1 MSNVD
6 EIISSSK
13 SNFTKSYDKDEWIK
27 KKQEERTKA
36 YNLIDKTA
44 LEVVSDINKF
54 KTYLDVQGR
63 FNKYSV
69 GNALLIT
76 SQMANAT
83 QLKEFDDWKE
93 LGAFVKK
100 NAIGI
105 TILEPGETYTRPD
118 GSKGMTY
125 NAKKMFDVSQTN
137 YQIQNKKINYDD
149 KVKLIALLKDSPVE
163 IRAIDNIEEVDNKI
177 AYWNNKENVI
187 YVKRGEESQDVFKEV
202 AREMARFCFDAKE
215 NEQFENFKSDCV
227 AYMLCK
233 KHKIDVQ
240 DFNIESIPN
249 EFATMDF
256 GQVRKNLSSIRNVTE
271 DINTRMN
278 QYYESVMRNT
288 KTKEH
293 ER

>member
-13 SNFTKSYDKDEWIK
+13 SNFKNNYYDKDEWLK
-27 KKQEERTKA
+27 RKQEERTKA

-44 LEVVSDINKF
+44 LDVVSDINNF
-54 KTYLDVQGR
+54 KTYLDIQGR

-76 SQMANAT
+76 SQMPNAT
-83 QLKEFDDWKE
+83 QLKEFEDWKE
-93 LGAFVKK
+93 AGALIKK
-100 NAIGI
+100 NATSI
-105 TILEPGETYTRPD
+105 TILEPGETYKRAD

-125 NAKKMFDVSQTN
+125 NPKKMFDVSQTN
-137 YQIQNKKINYDD
+137 YQQINKKINYDD
-149 KVKLIALLKDSPVE
+149 KVKLIALLKDCPVE
-163 IRAIDNIEEVDNKI
+163 IKATDNIEGVDNKI
-177 AYWNNKENVI
+177 ADWNINDNII
-187 YVKRGEESQDVFKEV
+187 YVKRGEESKDVFREV
-202 AREMARFCFDAKE
+202 AREIAKCCFGSKE

-233 KHKIDVQ
+233 KHGIEIQ
-240 DFNIESIPN
+240 DFNIELPI
-249 EFATMDF
+249 EFTKMDS
-256 GQVRKNLSSIRNVTE
+256 GEIRKNLNSIRNVTE
-271 DINTRMN
+271 DINTRMS

-288 KTKEH
+288 KNKEH

>member
-13 SNFTKSYDKDEWIK
+13 SNFKNNYYDKDEWLK

-44 LEVVSDINKF
+44 LDVVSDIDKF
-54 KTYLDVQGR
+54 KTYLNIQGR

-76 SQMANAT
+76 SQMPNAT
-83 QLKEFDDWKE
+83 QLKEFEDWKE
-93 LGAFVKK
+93 AGALIKK
-100 NAIGI
+100 NATSI
-105 TILEPGETYTRPD
+105 TILEPGETYKRSD

-125 NAKKMFDVSQTN
+125 NPKKMFDVSQTN
-137 YQIQNKKINYDD
+137 YQQINKKINYDD
-149 KVKLIALLKDSPVE
+149 KVKLIALLKDCPVE
-163 IRAIDNIEEVDNKI
+163 IKATDNIEGVDNKI
-177 AYWNNKENVI
+177 ADWNINDNII
-187 YVKRGEESQDVFKEV
+187 YVKRGEESKDVFREV
-202 AREMARFCFDAKE
+202 AREIAKCCFDSKE

-233 KHKIDVQ
+233 KHGIEIQ
-240 DFNIESIPN
+240 DFNVELPIE
-249 EFATMDF
+249 FTKMDS
-256 GQVRKNLSSIRNVTE
+256 GEIRKNLNSIRNVTE
-271 DINTRMN
+271 DINTRMS

-288 KTKEH
+288 KNKEH